1 MTIALYTLPE
11 AEVTTSLAPFHLTYD
26 ELAIVPQATSR
37 FSGECDLR
45 AAYGGGPLELDVHY
59 LLPHTHALGTRMFIE
74 RLGGPRDG
82 DALIDV
88 VGFNGEARGKYF
100 DPPLALSDADGLRFG
115 CEFDNPTN
123 EEVNWGFG
131 DQEMCEALGFAAS
144 PIAFESRISEVI
156 DSGKD
161 GEIFAFSGAC
171 STLPISWAGK

>member
-1 MTIALYTLPE
+1 
-11 AEVTTSLAPFHLTYD
+11 
-26 ELAIVPQATSR
+26 
-37 FSGECDLR
+37 
-45 AAYGGGPLELDVHY
+45 
-59 LLPHTHALGTRMFIE
+59 MFIE

-100 DPPLALSDADGLRFG
+100 DPPLDLSDADGLRFG

-156 DSGKD
+156 DGGKD